1 VIQVEHELL
10 DTQRRAGFPV
20 QLPLNTTSTSHYLTT
35 LTPLV
40 KKTKVGIFIK
50 IYNYTNIK

>member
-1 VIQVEHELL
+1 MIQVEHELL

-20 QLPLNTTSTSHYLTT
+20 QLPQNTTSTSHYLTT

-40 KKTKVGIFIK
+40 KKTKVS
-50 IYNYTNIK
+50 